1 MPRQDKQLERAR
13 GAGSPRVEI
22 VREGSTGQSIEAS
35 GAERV
40 SVIIPAYNVAPYIA
54 ETLESVFAQ
63 TKSAFEVI
71 IVNDGSPD
79 TEKLE
84 GALPTFRDRIL
95 YLEQENRG
103 LSGARNT
110 GIRAAK
116 GDLIALLDG
125 DDLWMPKY
133 IETQTEFLRR
143 HPEYDLVYCNARHP
157 FYVAHPHILLRLTF
171 HLP

>member
-54 ETLESVFAQ
+54 ETLKSVFAQ

-84 GALPTFRDRIL
+84 AALRRFRDLIL
-95 YLEQENRG
+95 YRKQKNGG
-103 LSGARNT
+103 LSAART
-110 GIRAAK
+110 TRIREAK
-116 GDLIALLDG
+116 G
-125 DDLWMPKY
+125 
-133 IETQTEFLRR
+133 
-143 HPEYDLVYCNARHP
+143 
-157 FYVAHPHILLRLTF
+157 
-171 HLP
+171 